1 MAFGFQ
7 NCCDGTEYFYVNGI
21 PSSVSELEVY
31 YIDTEEGL
39 DFCASYVELPEL
51 FYQPKTYNLVGM
63 TAQTNCLSCTTSHP
77 CPDIIDDNIDE
88 LSSYITTTTNECA
101 VITESFFEVSCVQT
115 SVPTFSNTN
124 GGIISLNISGGV
136 PPYFIYSSNT
146 TTQLSSS
153 VNPGIVQVLTNK
165 PGGTYLF
172 DVVDFTSNV
181 LNISCTLPSAPTLLS
196 SSCNKID
203 VSGFFGNTNG
213 QILQPSVNGGTPPY
227 TYWSGSTQI
236 TTFPITN
243 LAAGTYNLTIKD
255 SGVGINFQQVT
266 ISCVIID
273 SVEQIVYPSNLCMS
287 FEFCGTGFLI
297 NFVSAGTLNNK
308 AYYTPDAAGRNS
320 LGVGTLFQL
329 SWNNSQ
335 WVTNS
340 VNKISSVSL
349 AGGCSPAG
357 TTVGFT
363 GPTSQQPNGS
373 WSPISNTFFNNDGG
387 GVTQINV
394 SSTSCNSTPLSVT
407 AIVNDGTCS
416 PTPNGTITLTV
427 NNGTPPYLVF
437 FGGVNNNGNLSI
449 TGLGS
454 GTFTWSVTDSTNRS
468 ASGVST
474 LNVPIQS
481 NIEMT
486 IIATYSNSQNVVN
499 VASPTKSRQISRTYN
514 LSVSISGLGN
524 GESIQGYF
532 TVKYK
537 QLALYK
543 NAVND
548 PNFNQPYDSTVYVP
562 GNTIDLN
569 TLTGPT
575 SGIVWSKSN
584 TGVFSNLTLSPTTI
598 ESGFYNRRC
607 PAMTICTFLPI
618 PTSIM
623 PAAQN
628 NGCPT
633 TTNQAA
639 AASISYTV
647 GSSLSPITFSNGDVI
662 ATSLLS
668 EFKWRPNTTGTN
680 GEFVA
685 ETTCRRAYA
694 EDWEIYFT
702 LTSSLPICKNL
713 LINSS
718 PYTNSNPQSTLY
730 RRSLSI
736 VDNQA
741 YSDSTINALYN
752 NGAVFNAINSDSTQR
767 VTVF

>member
-7 NCCDGTEYFYVNGI
+7 NCCDGKEYFYVNNI
-21 PSSVSELEVY
+21 PNTVSELEVY

-77 CPDIIDDNIDE
+77 CPDIIDDNIDD
-88 LSSYITTTTNECA
+88 LSSYITTTSNECA

-115 SVPTFSNTN
+115 SVPTFSNPN
-124 GGIISLNISGGV
+124 GGTISLNILGGV

-146 TTQLSSS
+146 TTQLAGS

-165 PGGTYLF
+165 PGDTYLF

-273 SVEQIVYPSNLCMS
+273 SVEQIFYPSNLCMS

-320 LGVGTLFQL
+320 LGVGTLFRL

-340 VNKISSVSL
+340 VNKISPVSL

-437 FGGVNNNGNLSI
+437 FGAGNNNGNLTI

-454 GTFTWSVTDSTNRS
+454 GSISWSVTDSNNRS
-468 ASGVST
+468 ASGVAT

-486 IIATYSNSQNVVN
+486 ISATHNRPPLIDTYSNVSGANL
-499 VASPTKSRQISRTYN
+499 SGTRLFGRYYN
-514 LSVSISGLGN
+514 LTINVTGLDG
-524 GESIQGYF
+524 GETLEGYF
-532 TVKYK
+532 VVSYK
-537 QLALYK
+537 QLSLYK
-543 NAVND
+543 NTSDNTTG
-548 PNFNQPYDSTVYVP
+548 Y
-562 GNTIDLN
+562 NTIVYQPGVTFLYPDLN
-569 TLTGPT
+569 GDSSGNIWYKNGTQIAAYQNQTVQNTLGNRVCPP
-575 SGIVWSKSN
+575 
-584 TGVFSNLTLSPTTI
+584 LTL
-598 ESGFYNRRC
+598 
-607 PAMTICTFLPI
+607 CTFVVVSTNII
-618 PTSIM
+618 PTS
-623 PAAQN
+623 N
-628 NGCPT
+628 NNTCPT
-633 TTNQAA
+633 TTNQAGLGK
-639 AASISYTV
+639 ITYQV
-647 GSSLSPITFSNGDVI
+647 GTQTSPISIVNNTNI
-662 ATSLLS
+662 TTTLTTS
-668 EFKWRPNTTGTN
+668 FRFRPNTT
-680 GEFVA
+680 VA
-685 ETTCRRAYA
+685 EGNCQRAYA
-694 EDWEIYFT
+694 EDWEIYFVNT
-702 LTSSLPICKNL
+702 GTIPTCKTL
-713 LINSS
+713 LINGIN
-718 PYTNSNPQSTLY
+718 YNNSAPETSLY
-730 RRSLSI
+730 RRSFK
-736 VDNQA
+736 V
-741 YSDSTINALYN
+741 LYN
-752 NGAVFNAINSDSTQR
+752 QGTSLSEWIAIAPDNLQR
-767 VTVF
+767 VTYN